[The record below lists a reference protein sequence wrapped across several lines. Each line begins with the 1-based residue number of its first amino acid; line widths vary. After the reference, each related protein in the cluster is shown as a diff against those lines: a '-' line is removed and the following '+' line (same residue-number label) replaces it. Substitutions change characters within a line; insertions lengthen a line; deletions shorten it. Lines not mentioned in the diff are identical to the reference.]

1 MDLTLFVE
9 EAESSLVLFESVFI
23 LGLLLITAVALLV
36 RKVKI
41 PYTVAL
47 VIAGLGLTFMRTV
60 LPIGQLGSPDLITSE
75 IILALFVPP
84 LIFEGAL
91 HINWKTF
98 RSNLVPILLMAVVGL
113 LLATFIVGGVILL
126 IAEMLESLAIALN
139 LAMLDDLIVIPF
151 MAAIAFGALISATDP
166 VAVIAFFRSLG
177 VEKRLSVLVE
187 GESLL
192 NDGMA
197 IVIFKLALGLG
208 ALAAVSGGGGLSV
221 EFDLLGSV
229 WDFLKVT
236 VGGIAVGLLVAKLAE
251 VVFKY
256 TDDRLVETT
265 VTLPAAFGAY
275 LLAENFHLSGILAV
289 VAAGIYLGNI
299 IPLYTTPSTKIALY
313 NFWEMVAFIVTS
325 LIFLAIGLLIDIRQL
340 VSIQNIVLVISAVL
354 AILVARALVVY
365 GMSAISNK
373 LKSNVPPAYQH
384 VMFWGGLRGA
394 ISLALALSLTSGS
407 FGPGVSE
414 QLQAMTFGVVLF
426 TLLVQGTTIER
437 LIKKL
442 GLAKKSKR
450 QLEKERNLGQFYA
463 ARAAQEELNR
473 LNKIGVVSGSVWDA
487 MVEAQNMELS
497 ERDQDLRDML
507 HRNPGI
513 SMELAVQA
521 RYAMLNAER
530 TAIGEAV
537 RQEIISEEVHE
548 QMLED
553 LDARI
558 EVLDLVSER
567 SNRMSLLGN
576 EDNGEVE

>member
-113 LLATFIVGGVILL
+113 LLATFIVGGVILA
-126 IAEMLESLAIALN
+126 IAEMLQSLAIALN

-208 ALAAVSGGGGLSV
+208 AVAAVSGGGGLGV
-221 EFDLLGSV
+221 EFDLLGTV
-229 WDFLKVT
+229 WGFLKVA
-236 VGGIAVGLLVAKLAE
+236 VGGIAVGLIVAKLAE

-265 VTLPAAFGAY
+265 VTLPAAFGTY

-313 NFWEMVAFIVTS
+313 NFWEMVSFIVTS

-340 VSIQNIVLVISAVL
+340 VSIQNIVLVISAVF

-373 LKSNVPPAYQH
+373 LKSDVPPAYQH

-442 GLAKKSKR
+442 GLAKKSQR

-487 MVEAQNMELS
+487 MAEAQNMELS
-497 ERDQDLRDML
+497 EHDQDLRDML

-530 TAIGEAV
+530 TAISEAV
-537 RQEIISEEVHE
+537 RQEIISEDIHE

-558 EVLDLVSER
+558 EVLNLVSER

>member
-98 RSNLVPILLMAVVGL
+98 RNNLVPILLMAVVGL

-126 IAEMLESLAIALN
+126 IAEMLESLAIALD

-166 VAVIAFFRSLG
+166 VAVISFFRSLG

-208 ALAAVSGGGGLSV
+208 AVAAVSGGEGLGV

-229 WDFLKVT
+229 WDFLKVA
-236 VGGIAVGLLVAKLAE
+236 VGGIAIGLIVAKLAE

-340 VSIQNIVLVISAVL
+340 VSIQNIVLVISAVF

-442 GLAKKSKR
+442 GLAKKSQR

-473 LNKIGVVSGSVWDA
+473 LNKIGVISGSVWDA

-530 TAIGEAV
+530 TAISEAV
-537 RQEIISEEVHE
+537 RQEIISEDIHE
-548 QMLED
+548 QMLEE

-558 EVLDLVSER
+558 EVLDQVSER

-576 EDNGEVE
+576 EEDGEVE